1 MAIPGWSLILHGGAK
16 EVPPGTAAA
25 NRHGCLAALE
35 SGTNVLRSG
44 GSALDA
50 IEAAVRVL
58 EDNPCFNAG
67 YGSVLNADGH
77 VEMDAAFMDGA
88 TLDIG
93 AVAAIRG
100 VRHPASVA
108 RLMLRE
114 PPILLTAEGA
124 RRFAAERRAE
134 LCDPA
139 TMIAPQ
145 ADDPAPSRL
154 GHDTVGVVAR
164 DEAGNFA
171 VCTSTGGLPGCLPG
185 RVGDSPMP
193 GCGFYADNHRGGVA
207 LSGDGEHIARRL
219 LAGHA
224 MRVLET
230 TAAQSAA
237 EQVID
242 HLSRVGGEV
251 GAIVL
256 DRYGGIGW
264 AHNSANFAVAY
275 AASGIVGPR
284 CFLAK
289 QEQAGTIDHA

>member
-1 MAIPGWSLILHGGAK
+1 MGIPGWSLILHGGAK
-16 EVPPGTAAA
+16 EMPPGTEAA
-25 NRHGCLAALE
+25 NRNGCLAALE
-35 SGTNVLRSG
+35 AGVTVLRGG

-50 IEAAVRVL
+50 AEAAIRVL
-58 EDNPCFNAG
+58 EDNPVFNAG
-67 YGSVLNADGH
+67 YGSVLNADGD

-114 PPILLTAEGA
+114 SPILLTADGA
-124 RRFAAERRAE
+124 RRFATERGAE

-139 TMIAPQ
+139 AMVAPQ
-145 ADDPAPSRL
+145 IHGPTPSRL

-164 DEAGNFA
+164 DEAGNVA
-171 VCTSTGGLPGCLPG
+171 VCTSTGGLPGCSVG

-193 GCGFYADNHRGGVA
+193 GCGFYADNRFGGAA
-207 LSGDGEHIARRL
+207 LSGDGEYIARRL
-219 LAGHA
+219 LAGQA

-230 TAAQSAA
+230 DAAQAAA
-237 EQVID
+237 EKAID
-242 HLSRVGGEV
+242 HLARIGGEA

-256 DRYGGIGW
+256 DRFGGIGW

-289 QEQAGTIDHA
+289 HEQAGTINDA